1 MSQPLALAVS
11 LLLLL
16 MPAVGHA
23 LEVVGPR
30 EVLDHWCVERD
41 GGLWLTVDGRS
52 FELVTDPH
60 APFLSPLGDG
70 EFHPMDRL
78 EVERALATVSVPNDR
93 VRVFILPYPQ
103 RQTLRSNCLG
113 TDVYL
118 APGLRDVPAQHVWTT
133 VVHEIG
139 HVWQHAR
146 FPEGSRAW
154 EEYFAIRGLDPTRFH
169 ATAAHA
175 DRPREIFAED
185 FRLLVGQGLAVAN
198 DNPENADIPRP
209 EDVPGLRDWFEE
221 NVAPVGPANETA
233 LLTPQVSPNP
243 FRPAAAPAVEIRF
256 AGVPAAG
263 PVAIVDLTGRR
274 VRSLPATGEG
284 QTAVARWDG
293 RDEAGRVVAP
303 GVYFARAALAGP
315 AGRSARIVILH

>member
-70 EFHPMDRL
+70 EFHPMDLL

-93 VRVFILPYPQ
+93 VRVFVLPYPQ

-118 APGLRDVPAQHVWTT
+118 APGLREVPAQHVWTT

-154 EEYFAIRGLDPTRFH
+154 DEYFTIRGLDPARFH

-185 FRLLVGQGLAVAN
+185 YRLLLGQGLAVAN
-198 DNPENADIPRP
+198 DNPENSEIPRP
-209 EDVPGLRDWFEE
+209 ADVPGLRDWFEA
-221 NVAPVGPANETA
+221 NVAPAGVAGEPTFS
-233 LLTPQVSPNP
+233 PQVSPNP
-243 FRPAAAPAVEIRF
+243 FRLAAGSAVDIRF
-256 AGVPAAG
+256 AGT
-263 PVAIVDLTGRR
+263 VATGSVTIVDLTGRR
-274 VRSLPATGEG
+274 VRSLRAIEEG
-284 QTAVARWDG
+284 DTTVARWDG

-303 GVYFARAALAGP
+303 GVYFARAASASP
-315 AGRSARIVILH
+315 AGRSARIVILR